1 MNRAT
6 KTLTGK
12 AGLLFALCLGAQ
24 TVLADEAPNVFL
36 PPEGEPEATTLPDT
50 GVEAKITTDPTVE
63 DPMTGGVDPV
73 PEVVMTTGG
82 PDPVPEELMTSTGVP
97 GEGEFPVAYSMG
109 RSGDDPLPYERTMTM
124 SSEMQDVPV
133 LSKTEEALTAL
144 PPISADAV
152 SAVATLE
159 RESAISTLQ
168 DSAPAVDA
176 AQVVG
181 SAADSVNAA
190 GPAIR
195 NGRLVTP

>member
-1 MNRAT
+1 MKRET
-6 KTLTGK
+6 KNLAGK
-12 AGLLFALCLGAQ
+12 AGLLFVLTLGAQ
-24 TVLADEAPNVFL
+24 AVLAEEVANVFL
-36 PPEGEPEATTLPDT
+36 PPTGEPGAAIL
-50 GVEAKITTDPTVE
+50 GAAVEPKITTDPTFE
-63 DPMTGGVDPV
+63 PPATGGPDPV
-73 PEVVMTTGG
+73 PQLMTATGG